1 MKCNI
6 CNTTLSQKCS
16 ISMKGCCWCT
26 DKRTLESINNRYIDG
41 HGNIDV
47 RRIGLSYPKDI
58 FYCSGCKKSPHS
70 TATFDSIVRIRYR
83 DYINQKSTLSS
94 SQILDDINMYTKYLE
109 INKGSITKNEVINRL
124 SEWNNKNYFDFYISD
139 WCKEV
144 IKIIQ
149 KEKNKFLDFIIIG
162 ELITNLREIDKDH
175 LK

>member
-1 MKCNI
+1 M
-6 CNTTLSQKCS
+6 L
-16 ISMKGCCWCT
+16 
-26 DKRTLESINNRYIDG
+26 
-41 HGNIDV
+41 
-47 RRIGLSYPKDI
+47 
-58 FYCSGCKKSPHS
+58 F
-70 TATFDSIVRIRYR
+70 
-83 DYINQKSTLSS
+83 
-94 SQILDDINMYTKYLE
+94 LDDINMYTKYLE

-175 LK
+175 SK